1 MTLTYETAVPHE
13 ERPGSGTEPAF
24 PASLTFDKVVEKIR
38 SGELTDYTG
47 DVLSAL
53 VSAGSHDV
61 HLTMSPGTSGGRQMS
76 VQVRYEGEIHQV
88 VTYGD
93 AAQSARLFGSVKN
106 NASLG
111 SQSDSPR
118 SVSGSLRFTHDNKEV
133 RARAQRLPLVDGGE
147 KVNLR
152 LPESRPLRTFDELG
166 FTTENHALVQQSLH
180 MPRGL
185 FLVAGPMNEGKSST
199 AQTLLIDTL
208 ARIGGIAVSVEDPPE
223 RILPGVDQIPV
234 VDTGD
239 AAATYDH
246 HLEHIVRSDA
256 DVIYIGEI
264 RNAATARIAQ
274 QLSEAGRLVISTIHA
289 NDGLTAMRRM
299 LELSEAPPLAT
310 LSSIIGVVSQ
320 RLVRKLAPA
329 DTGKRYEGRMPI
341 HEVLQN
347 TDDLVDAMVE
357 GTSAVRLRQLVAG
370 SSTTFENNLRPLI
383 TQGITDQDQAIRTI
397 GRQVSL

>member
-1 MTLTYETAVPHE
+1 MTLLEDTYAPAVAPAVPATE
-13 ERPGSGTEPAF
+13 TPFDAALAQIRDGSL
-24 PASLTFDKVVEKIR
+24 S
-38 SGELTDYTG
+38 DYTG

-53 VSAGSHDV
+53 IEAGSHDV
-61 HLTMSPGTSGGRQMS
+61 HLTMSSGKAGTRQMR
-76 VQVRYEGEIHQV
+76 VQVRFEGEIHDV
-88 VTYGD
+88 VTYD
-93 AAQSARLFGSVKN
+93 AEASARLFGSVKN
-106 NASLG
+106 QAALG
-111 SQSDSPR
+111 SQADSPN
-118 SVSGSLRFTHDNKEV
+118 SVSGSLRFTHNGREV
-133 RARAQRLPLVDGGE
+133 RARAERLPLVDGGE

-152 LPESRPLRTFDELG
+152 LPESRPLRSIDELS
-166 FTTENHALVQQSLH
+166 FTTINRAQVDACLR

-199 AQTLLIDTL
+199 AQTLLLDTL
-208 ARIGGIAVSVEDPPE
+208 NRIGGIAVSVEDPPE

-239 AAATYDH
+239 AAATYAH

-310 LSSIIGVVSQ
+310 LSSIIGVLSQ
-320 RLVRKLAPA
+320 RLVRKVASRDA
-329 DTGKRYEGRMPI
+329 GRRYVGRQPI
-341 HEVLQN
+341 HEVLVNNDQ
-347 TDDLVDAMVE
+347 LVDAMVE
-357 GTSAVRLRQLVAG
+357 GTSASVLRQMTAAASTSFDQNLQELIRAG
-370 SSTTFENNLRPLI
+370 V
-383 TQGITDQDQAIRTI
+383 TDQDQAVRTI
-397 GRQVSL
+397 GREVAL

>member
-1 MTLTYETAVPHE
+1 MTLLEDTYSPAVDPATAATETPFDAALAQI
-13 ERPGSGTEPAF
+13 RNGS
-24 PASLTFDKVVEKIR
+24 
-38 SGELTDYTG
+38 LTDYTG

-53 VSAGSHDV
+53 IEAGSHDV
-61 HLTMSPGTSGGRQMS
+61 HLTMSSGKAGTRQMR
-76 VQVRYEGEIHQV
+76 VQVRFEGEIHDV
-88 VTYGD
+88 VTYD
-93 AAQSARLFGSVKN
+93 AEASARLFGSVKN
-106 NASLG
+106 QAALG
-111 SQSDSPR
+111 SQADSPN
-118 SVSGSLRFTHDNKEV
+118 SVSGSLRFTHNRREV
-133 RARAQRLPLVDGGE
+133 RARAERLPLVDGGE

-152 LPESRPLRTFDELG
+152 LPESRPLRTIDQLSL
-166 FTTENHALVQQSLH
+166 TTINRAQVDACLR

-199 AQTLLIDTL
+199 AQTLLLDTL
-208 ARIGGIAVSVEDPPE
+208 NRIGGIAVSVEDPPE

-239 AAATYDH
+239 AAATYAH

-310 LSSIIGVVSQ
+310 LSSIIGVLSQ
-320 RLVRKLAPA
+320 RLVRKVAPRDA
-329 DTGKRYEGRMPI
+329 GKRYVGRQPI
-341 HEVLQN
+341 HEVLVNNDQ
-347 TDDLVDAMVE
+347 LVDAMVE
-357 GTSAVRLRQLVAG
+357 GTSASVLRQMTAAA
-370 SSTTFENNLRPLI
+370 STSFDQNLRELI
-383 TQGITDQDQAIRTI
+383 RAGITDQEQAVRTI
-397 GRQVSL
+397 GREVAL